1 MAQTSSISNTGTYF
15 TVNGMFDEFTGAPVV
30 DTSLQLWL
38 DAGQTSSYSGT
49 GNTWSDLSVSGNVLT
64 LTSGPTFAS
73 TGGGGSIV
81 FDGVDDYA
89 SGSVSP
95 VFTGNA
101 PHSIDL
107 WFYLTSYS
115 AGRSWILQL
124 GSYTG
129 GSEHWILSSATS
141 TQWGVFGGAQ
151 ISPNI
156 PLNTWI
162 NIITTFDGTTYTC
175 YKNGVS
181 VGSTAATFNF
191 TGNILYLGLKL
202 SGEFNMTGSIA
213 SCKLYSRALT
223 GAEVVQN
230 YNALSGRFGLAPV
243 TSTQMPVI
251 KRETSNAVILTNGS
265 FDEFTGAPVVDTN
278 LMVWLDAGQAASYS
292 GTGATWSD
300 LSVNAKNYT
309 LNNSPT
315 FNTTFGGGALTFSG
329 ASSQYASAATT
340 LFNSTTINQYSV
352 SIWVYPTGAGQMV
365 SVNGQST
372 PNTSY
377 HYSAME
383 ITAAGLIYFGQWA
396 PGMTT
401 VATSSQNLNA
411 WYNLVLTYNGT
422 TATAYVNGVSV
433 GSNTIGWSAPGAST
447 FFAIMSQDGTNMTGT
462 TAYASG
468 SVGAFSVYN
477 RALTAAEIVQNYN
490 ALSGR
495 YNKTAITTTQM
506 PVVKRET
513 STGIILVNGIF
524 DEYTGILSPGLFKTT
539 YAGYFSDNVS
549 FFASATPT
557 TYGTNPATSVQ
568 TSVITDASSDDGSN
582 FSCQWLGYF
591 IPSTTETHTFYLT
604 SDDASYLWLGDTA
617 ITGFTTANSLVNN
630 GGLHGNAEA
639 NGSITLTSGTKYPVR
654 IQFGEA
660 GGGDVMI
667 LSYATPTI
675 TKSSNVIG
683 KVFYNELTS
692 GI

>member
-1 MAQTSSISNTGTYF
+1 MAQTSRISNTGTYF

-30 DTSLQLWL
+30 DSSLQLWL

-49 GNTWSDLSVSGNVLT
+49 GNTWSDLSVSGNALT
-64 LTSGPTFAS
+64 LTNGPTFAS

-124 GSYTG
+124 GPYTT
-129 GSEHWILSSATS
+129 GSEHWILYSATS
-141 TQWGVFGGAQ
+141 TQFGVFAGAQ

-202 SGEFNMTGSIA
+202 GGEFNMTGSIA

-230 YNALSGRFGLAPV
+230 YNALSGRFGLPPV
-243 TSTQMPVI
+243 TTTQMPVI
-251 KRETSNAVILTNGS
+251 KRETSNAVILTNGY
-265 FDEFTGAPVVDTN
+265 FDEFTGAPVVDTS
-278 LMVWLDAGQAASYS
+278 LQFWLDAGQSSSYS
-292 GTGATWSD
+292 GTGTTWTD
-300 LSVNAKNYT
+300 LSVGGNVGTISGA
-309 LNNSPT
+309 T
-315 FNTTFGGGALTFSG
+315 FNSISGGGAFAFDGSNDIVTIPNKVSLDTQTPSVEVWVKTNNTNQSG
-329 ASSQYASAATT
+329 FWFEKGFVNT
-340 LFNSTTINQYSV
+340 QYSLFQEGT
-352 SIWVYPTGAGQMV
+352 SILWRMYIGGITQLSTLTATYMNTAGWYQVVGTYTSGSRKLYINGVLVNSDTQTGTIATDNRGM
-365 SVNGQST
+365 SIGAYGG
-372 PNTSY
+372 TSG
-377 HYSAME
+377 
-383 ITAAGLIYFGQWA
+383 TTGYF
-396 PGMTT
+396 
-401 VATSSQNLNA
+401 
-411 WYNLVLTYNGT
+411 YNG
-422 TATAYVNGVSV
+422 SL
-433 GSNTIGWSAPGAST
+433 
-447 FFAIMSQDGTNMTGT
+447 AICR
-462 TAYASG
+462 
-468 SVGAFSVYN
+468 VYN
-477 RALTAAEIVQNYN
+477 KVLSQEEVVQNYN
-490 ALSGR
+490 ANCGR
-495 YNKTAITTTQM
+495 FGLPSITTTQM

-539 YAGYFSDNVS
+539 FAGYFADVVS
-549 FFASATPT
+549 FFATATPT
-557 TYGTNPATSVQ
+557 TYGTNPSTSVQ
-568 TSVITDASSDDGSN
+568 STAISEAGSDDGSN

-591 IPSTTETHTFYLT
+591 LPSTTETYTFFT
-604 SDDASYLWLGDTA
+604 ASDDASYVWVGTNA
-617 ITGFTTANSLVNN
+617 ISGFTTGNATVNN
-630 GGLHGNAEA
+630 GGAHGVQERS
-639 NGSITLTSGTKYPVR
+639 GSIALTAGVYYPIR

-660 GGGDVMI
+660 GGGDAMTF
-667 LSYATPTI
+667 SYSTPTI
-675 TKSSNVIG
+675 TKTTDVTG
-683 KVFYNELTS
+683 RVFYDSTTS
-692 GI
+692 GF